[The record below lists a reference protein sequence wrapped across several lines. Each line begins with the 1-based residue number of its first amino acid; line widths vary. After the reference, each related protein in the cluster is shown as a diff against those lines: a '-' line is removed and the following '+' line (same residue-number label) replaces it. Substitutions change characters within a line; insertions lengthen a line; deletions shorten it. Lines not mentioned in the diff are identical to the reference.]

1 VTQLGD
7 STAVQTVHPPDR
19 PEASVVLGWG
29 ALTDT
34 GLRRAHNEDSLLS
47 RPPVFAVAD
56 GMGGHAAGDVA
67 SAAVVTRLDE
77 VLVGDFL
84 EPGVIDSA
92 LRAATA
98 DIALAADEDELGV
111 GTTVTGIALTV
122 QGNGVY
128 WTVFNVGDS
137 RVYLFE
143 DGELSRLTV
152 DHSVVQELV
161 DSGAIRPE
169 EAESHPRGNIITRAV
184 GFNVE
189 PVPDYWMLPVRE
201 NVRLL
206 LCSDG
211 LTKELKETAIREH
224 LAAGQDA
231 QPTADALVAA
241 ALSAGGRDNVTVIVV
256 DVLGTTGFFD

>member
-1 VTQLGD
+1 M
-7 STAVQTVHPPDR
+7 
-19 PEASVVLGWG
+19 VLGWA

-67 SAAVVTRLDE
+67 SAAVVARLDE
-77 VLVGDFL
+77 VLSGDFL
-84 EPGVIDSA
+84 EPGVIDTA

-98 DIALAADEDELGV
+98 DIALAADEDQLGV

-169 EAESHPRGNIITRAV
+169 DAESHPRGNIITRAV

-211 LTKELKETAIREH
+211 LTKELKESAIRDH

-231 QPTADALVAA
+231 ARTADTLVAA

-256 DVLGTTGFFD
+256 DVLGTSGFFD

>member
-1 VTQLGD
+1 MGWAVTRREM
-7 STAVQTVHPPDR
+7 SPVPPW
-19 PEASVVLGWG
+19 S
-29 ALTDT
+29 
-34 GLRRAHNEDSLLS
+34 
-47 RPPVFAVAD
+47 
-56 GMGGHAAGDVA
+56 
-67 SAAVVTRLDE
+67 TRLDE
-77 VLVGDFL
+77 LLSGDFL
-84 EPGVIDSA
+84 EPGVIDLA

-169 EAESHPRGNIITRAV
+169 DAESHPRGNIITRAV

-231 QPTADALVAA
+231 QRTADTLVAA

-256 DVLGTTGFFD
+256 DVLGVTGFFD